1 MVKLKR
7 KRISWDLGDGLVGEV
22 PVVKAWGYTAPSK
35 KVKAKYG
42 PMEAYAFNPKIQ
54 EAEAGGSL

>member
-1 MVKLKR
+1 MR
-7 KRISWDLGDGLVGEV
+7 PWGLGDGFVGEV
-22 PVVKAWGYTAPSK
+22 PVVKAWGYTAPTK
-35 KVKAKYG
+35 KVKSQG

>member
-1 MVKLKR
+1 MR
-7 KRISWDLGDGLVGEV
+7 PWGLGDGSVGEV
-22 PVVKAWGYTAPSK
+22 PVVKAWGYTAPTK

-42 PMEAYAFNPKIQ
+42 PMEAYAFNPRIQ

>member
-1 MVKLKR
+1 MR
-7 KRISWDLGDGLVGEV
+7 PWGLGDGSVGEV
-22 PVVKAWGYTAPSK
+22 PVVKAWGYTAPTKK

-42 PMEAYAFNPKIQ
+42 PMEAYVFNPRIQ